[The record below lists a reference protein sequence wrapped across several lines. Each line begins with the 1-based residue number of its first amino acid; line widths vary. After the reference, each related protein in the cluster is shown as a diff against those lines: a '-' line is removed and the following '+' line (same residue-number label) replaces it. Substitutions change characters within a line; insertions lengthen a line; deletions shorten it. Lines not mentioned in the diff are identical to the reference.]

1 MKQLIAALAL
11 LATFSSWAC
20 QIAIGPQFE
29 RYNKNML
36 ITAVAQEFQISLVQ
50 TSQMQVTGYTY
61 RLHGTVPD
69 SSCEAFLEHKARVTI
84 NYQPSLTQKCELS
97 VEVELQEDMFAET
110 LPYQQFTFH
119 QPSSSCVR
127 VKPQIRQ
134 PQFPRR
140 LTLP

>member
-1 MKQLIAALAL
+1 MKQLITALAL
-11 LATFSSWAC
+11 LTSFSSWAC

-50 TSQMQVTGYTY
+50 ANQMKVTSYTY
-61 RLHGTVPD
+61 RLHGHVPD

-97 VEVELQEDMFAET
+97 VDVELQEDMHAET
-110 LPYQQFTFH
+110 LPYQTFTFH
-119 QPSSSCVR
+119 LPSSSCVR
-127 VKPQIRQ
+127 VKPVIRE
-134 PQFPRR
+134 PRFPRR